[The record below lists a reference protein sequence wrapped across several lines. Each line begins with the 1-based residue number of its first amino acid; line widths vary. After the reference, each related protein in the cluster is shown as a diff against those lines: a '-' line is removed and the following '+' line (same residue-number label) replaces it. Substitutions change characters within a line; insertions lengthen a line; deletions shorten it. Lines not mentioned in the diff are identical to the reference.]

1 MFQFTREFIINDNL
15 GKIGGKRFDLSADGK
30 TLFVDNMVNIRKQ
43 DVNAIYKHEH
53 EAEVKDKLTIAVAS
67 LAGKAAIKAGN
78 IVRLVI
84 TLGKLGQT
92 TATFNDYYP
101 DHSRH
106 LFYEAI
112 AETDATLPV
121 DGLIASMEHEDTL
134 RGEKFVKIEKS
145 GSDLVIEGL
154 DCYTVV
160 KEVRIVTLPQAKGAD
175 GAVAK
180 IGALLT
186 GYEDWEEV
194 ADWKR
199 KAKAATAGIV
209 LAAEAKEGNGNTIQI
224 LKNMRLLTDAN
235 LNPYGLDMDE
245 RPLPKG
251 QYDQYT
257 VELVTERRHIGHDVM
272 GSVGTSLTTLVF
284 YVLKSGE
291 CAASVSEDF
300 ADELAKIGTIV
311 RVAKSADTAAP
322 KQVLA
327 HATDVAAAVP
337 AYAEDQFD
345 SDASF
350 DESDSE

>member
-1 MFQFTREFIINDNL
+1 MFQFTREFIINDNE
-15 GKIGGKRFDLSADGK
+15 GKLEGGVKFLAKNG
-30 TLFVDNMVNIRKQ
+30 TLYVDNMVNVRSK
-43 DVNAIYKHEH
+43 DVNAIYRHDY
-53 EAEVKDKLTIAVAS
+53 EADAKDKVTITPTS
-67 LAGKAAIKAGN
+67 LSGKANIKAGN
-78 IVRLVI
+78 VVRLVI
-84 TLGKLGQT
+84 TLGKIGQT

-101 DHSRH
+101 EHSRH

-112 AETDATLPV
+112 AATDGTLPV
-121 DGLIASMEHEDTL
+121 DGLISSVEHEATL
-134 RGEKFVKIEKS
+134 RGEKFVKIEKV

-160 KEVRIVTLPQAKGAD
+160 KEVRIVTLPQATPA
-175 GAVAK
+175 AK

-186 GYEDWEEV
+186 GYEDWELV
-194 ADWKR
+194 ADWTR
-199 KAKAATAGIV
+199 KDQSATVAAGIV
-209 LAAEAKEGNGNTIQI
+209 LTTAAKEGNGNTVQI

-235 LNPYGLDMDE
+235 LNPYGIDMDE

-251 QYDQYT
+251 KYDQYT

-327 HATDVAAAVP
+327 HANDVAAAVP
-337 AYAEDQFD
+337 AYTEDQFD
-345 SDASF
+345 SAASF
-350 DESDSE
+350 NESDSE

>member
-53 EAEVKDKLTIAVAS
+53 EAEVKDKLTIAAAS

-121 DGLIASMEHEDTL
+121 DGLIASLEHEDTL

-160 KEVRIVTLPQAKGAD
+160 KEVRIVTLPQASPA
-175 GAVAK
+175 AK

-209 LAAEAKEGNGNTIQI
+209 LVAEAKEGNGNTVQI

-284 YVLKSGE
+284 YVLKNAT
-291 CAASVSEDF
+291 CADQDVSSDF
-300 ADELAKIGTIV
+300 EAALAELHEV
-311 RVAKSADTAAP
+311 EVAKEAEAAP
-322 KQVLA
+322 KRVLA
-327 HATDVAAAVP
+327 HTSDLP
-337 AYAEDQFD
+337 AEEEG
-345 SDASF
+345 SASK
-350 DESDSE
+350 

>member
-1 MFQFTREFIINDNL
+1 MFQFTREFIINDNE
-15 GKIGGKRFDLSADGK
+15 GKLEGDVKFLAKNG
-30 TLFVDNMVNIRKQ
+30 TLYVDNMVNVRSK
-43 DVNAIYKHEH
+43 DVNAIYRHDY
-53 EAEVKDKLTIAVAS
+53 EAEAKEKVEITSSPITGLT
-67 LAGKAAIKAGN
+67 AGDL
-78 IVRLVI
+78 VRLVI
-84 TLGKLGQT
+84 TLGVQGKT

-106 LFYEAI
+106 LFYETVVPVGASATDI
-112 AETDATLPV
+112 AKGLKDSYDHEKTLW
-121 DGLIASMEHEDTL
+121 GS
-134 RGEKFVKIEKS
+134 EKFMDLTVNNGAITIEAP
-145 GSDLVIEGL
+145 
-154 DCYTVV
+154 DCYTRI
-160 KEVRIVTLPQAKGAD
+160 KEVRIVKLPQPTP
-175 GAVAK
+175 VAK
-180 IGALLT
+180 IGAQLT
-186 GYEDWEEV
+186 GYEDWVELL
-194 ADWKR
+194 DWKR
-199 KAKAATAGIV
+199 KDGTVSPVTLTA
-209 LAAEAKEGNGNTIQI
+209 AKEGNGNTVQI

-251 QYDQYT
+251 KYDQYT
-257 VELVTERRHIGHDVM
+257 IEIVTERRHIGHDVM

-327 HATDVAAAVP
+327 HANDVAAAVP